1 MWQDGLHRMDATDAW
16 PKPAEIWLPPSYD
29 FGGRFSPV
37 PAREQAVWQLLFTA
51 QQTNCWVYVAWP
63 RLVSDVLL
71 RLDPKLHRRELIS
84 GKLLERF
91 HSEPSPSSEG
101 QTLQM
106 FRNQPVGGVETRAIA
121 GGLYELLMGARVVC
135 VSGIFYDLAV
145 DAYGLTLPVVDLLY
159 RKSVPSHRL
168 VRPASSS

>member
-1 MWQDGLHRMDATDAW
+1 MWQDGLHRMNATDAW
-16 PKPAEIWLPPSYD
+16 PKPADIWLPPSCD
-29 FGGRFSPV
+29 FGGRFSPI
-37 PAREQAVWQLLFTA
+37 PAREQAVWQLLSAA

-91 HSEPSPSSEG
+91 YLESSPPSEG

-106 FRNQPVGGVETRAIA
+106 FRNQPVGDAETHAIA
-121 GGLYELLMGARVVC
+121 EGLRELITDSRVVR
-135 VSGIFYDLAV
+135 VPGAFHDQVV
-145 DAYGLTLPVVDLLY
+145 DAYGLTLPIVNLLY
-159 RKSVPSHRL
+159 RNSVPPHRL